1 MRKLLVSVTL
11 LYVAAVA
18 AALGYLTGWFRE
30 ELVLGGS
37 AIVTIL
43 AASLPAVVLIAVAA
57 WWKDSEW
64 LTWLLVAVMLGA
76 GGYVLK
82 LHHDAYGEWL
92 PTRLD
97 AEIETSG
104 TAVLHAHGLTLHYRL
119 ELHKPG
125 TVAHRE
131 YLIVARDGK
140 EQRFRLPLFGDARS
154 GYISPKTPGDWIV
167 LHPTADA
174 DIYTVETG
182 GFLFVRKSFHVNL
195 RTGKV
200 AALSGKSE

>member
-1 MRKLLVSVTL
+1 MRKFIAVATL
-11 LYVAAVA
+11 LYVAAAA
-18 AALGYLTGWFRE
+18 AALGYLSDWFRE
-30 ELVLGGS
+30 ELVLGES
-37 AIVTIL
+37 AIVTTL

-76 GGYVLK
+76 LGYALK
-82 LHHDAYGEWL
+82 LHRDAYGEWL
-92 PTRLD
+92 PRLVT
-97 AEIETSG
+97 AEVETSG
-104 TAVLHAHGLTLHYRL
+104 TAVLHAHGLTLRYRL
-119 ELHKPG
+119 ELHNPG

-154 GYISPKTPGDWIV
+154 GYISPKVPADWIV

-174 DIYTVETG
+174 EVYTAQTG
-182 GFLFVRKSFHVNL
+182 DFLLVRKSFRINL
-195 RTGKV
+195 QTGKITRPS
-200 AALSGKSE
+200 AKP